1 MPVKT
6 HNPAKSAQPSGPYSL
21 GVEIPAGQRLLFVAG
36 QVPVAA
42 DGSTPAGIK
51 AQSEQVWRNILNVLE
66 SAGMGVENLVKV
78 NHYLT
83 KPENIPGYG
92 EVRSRMLGAAR
103 PASTMVVVASLVKP
117 EWLVEVEAIAAK

>member
-1 MPVKT
+1 MKI

-21 GVEIPAGQRLLFVAG
+21 GIEIPAGQRLLYVSG

-42 DGSTPAGIK
+42 DGSTPQGIK
-51 AQSEQVWRNILNVLE
+51 AQAEQVWRNILAVLE

-83 KPENIPGYG
+83 KPENIPGYL
-92 EVRSRMLGAAR
+92 EVRARMLGAAR
-103 PASTMVVVASLVKP
+103 PASTLVVVQGLVKP

>member
-1 MPVKT
+1 MKF

-21 GVEIPAGQRLLFVAG
+21 GVEIPAGQRLVFLSG

-42 DGSTPAGIK
+42 NGSTPPGIK
-51 AQSEQVWRNILNVLE
+51 AQAELVWQNILNVLE

-83 KPENIPGYG
+83 KSDSIPGYA

-103 PASTMVVVASLVKP
+103 PASTMVLVQGLVKP

>member
-1 MPVKT
+1 MKT

-42 DGSTPAGIK
+42 DDSTPAGIK
-51 AQSEQVWRNILNVLE
+51 AQSEQVWRNIINVLE

-117 EWLVEVEAIAAK
+117 EWLVEVEAVAAK

>member
-1 MPVKT
+1 
-6 HNPAKSAQPSGPYSL
+6 
-21 GVEIPAGQRLLFVAG
+21 
-36 QVPVAA
+36 
-42 DGSTPAGIK
+42 
-51 AQSEQVWRNILNVLE
+51 
-66 SAGMGVENLVKV
+66 MGVENLVKV

-117 EWLVEVEAIAAK
+117 EWLVEVEAVAAK